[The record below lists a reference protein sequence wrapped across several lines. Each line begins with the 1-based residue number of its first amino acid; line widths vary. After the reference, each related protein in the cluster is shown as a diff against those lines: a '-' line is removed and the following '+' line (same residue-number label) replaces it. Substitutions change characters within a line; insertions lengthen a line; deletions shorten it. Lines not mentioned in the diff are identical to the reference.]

1 MVSDLASQL
10 ANISAGNTTVLDR
23 KKRKKLHSASLIFE
37 PQEASTQDYETIFS
51 IGIEGLTDLE
61 QLDPRFSAFRNNIF
75 SESSITVDRLVQVCL
90 FRIIGEKCR

>member
-23 KKRKKLHSASLIFE
+23 KKRKKLHSVSLIFE
-37 PQEASTQDYETIFS
+37 PQEANTQDYETIFS
-51 IGIEGLTDLE
+51 IGVEGLTDLE

-75 SESSITVDRLVQVCL
+75 SESSITVDRLVQV
-90 FRIIGEKCR
+90 R